1 MAGNPLHDVAIV
13 GAFNTKQAKVLE
25 GSKLAWKVPTVAVSE
40 AAMADQARKGSSGAC
55 TCSTSSRSLRRIVR
69 KPSK

>member
-25 GSKLAWKVPTVAVSE
+25 GAT
-40 AAMADQARKGSSGAC
+40 D
-55 TCSTSSRSLRRIVR
+55 RSLIRDATLGVL
-69 KPSK
+69 KQAGMTLDEVDGEGE